1 MNDWGQDF
9 ILSCFL
15 VNDRMSPTGA
25 FSDDLASLALKPE
38 FHNMTQHRDELG
50 MIWIQMRISTLNTRQ
65 SLAVSSLNAFYSV
78 PVKLTFLFSF
88 LPFLLPFL
96 PLSLSSSLHIPCDS
110 GFMFSTH
117 PSTCLLILIT
127 YVFSKLKTKLSGGK
141 YLRSSLCWCH
151 SLKPRGTGEA
161 RRLSTW
167 VEKFLE

>member
-1 MNDWGQDF
+1 
-9 ILSCFL
+9 
-15 VNDRMSPTGA
+15 
-25 FSDDLASLALKPE
+25 
-38 FHNMTQHRDELG
+38 
-50 MIWIQMRISTLNTRQ
+50 MRISTLNTRQ
-65 SLAVSSLNAFYSV
+65 SLAVSSLNAFYTV

-141 YLRSSLCWCH
+141 EEQTVFEEFVVLMPLFE
-151 SLKPRGTGEA
+151 T
-161 RRLSTW
+161 
-167 VEKFLE
+167 